1 MARSRLTT
9 GWARTVA
16 AGWALMAICLACVG
30 ASSQIIGRPTWWA
43 DDERWSTVLMSIFV
57 VLVFGAATAVAV
69 WALFRRPFTPFI
81 STIGAVLL
89 GASALVDIDT
99 SPGSAVVTGAL
110 AAAALLL
117 SIGSFSGVERADT
130 NSVSTVRN

>member
-1 MARSRLTT
+1 MARSRLTI

-43 DDERWSTVLMSIFV
+43 DDERWSAVIVSIFV
-57 VLVFGAATAVAV
+57 LVVFGAATAIAV
-69 WALFRRPFTPFI
+69 WSFFRRPFTPFV
-81 STIGAVLL
+81 STTGALLL
-89 GASALVDIDT
+89 GASSLADVDS

-110 AAAALLL
+110 AVAALLL
-117 SIGSFSGVERADT
+117 SIGSLSGIEPSRSAAGD
-130 NSVSTVRN
+130 

>member
-1 MARSRLTT
+1 MARSRLTI

-43 DDERWSTVLMSIFV
+43 DDERWSAVIVSIFV
-57 VLVFGAATAVAV
+57 LVVFGAATAIAV
-69 WALFRRPFTPFI
+69 WSFFRRPFTPFV
-81 STIGAVLL
+81 STTGALLL
-89 GASALVDIDT
+89 GASSLADVDS

-110 AAAALLL
+110 AVAALLL
-117 SIGSFSGVERADT
+117 SIGSFSGIEPSRSAAGD
-130 NSVSTVRN
+130 

>member
-1 MARSRLTT
+1 MARSRLTI

-43 DDERWSTVLMSIFV
+43 DDERWSAVVVSIFV
-57 VLVFGAATAVAV
+57 LVVFGAATAIAV
-69 WALFRRPFTPFI
+69 WSFFRRPFTPFV
-81 STIGAVLL
+81 STTGALLL
-89 GASALVDIDT
+89 GASSLADVDS

-110 AAAALLL
+110 AVAALLL
-117 SIGSFSGVERADT
+117 SIGSFSGIEPSRSAAGD
-130 NSVSTVRN
+130 

>member
-1 MARSRLTT
+1 MARSRLTI

-43 DDERWSTVLMSIFV
+43 DDERWSAVVVSIFV
-57 VLVFGAATAVAV
+57 LVVFGAATAIAV
-69 WALFRRPFTPFI
+69 WSFFRRPFTPFV
-81 STIGAVLL
+81 STTGALLL
-89 GASALVDIDT
+89 GASSLADVDS

-110 AAAALLL
+110 AVAALLL
-117 SIGSFSGVERADT
+117 SIGSLSGIEPSRSAAGD
-130 NSVSTVRN
+130 

>member
-1 MARSRLTT
+1 MARSRLTI

-43 DDERWSTVLMSIFV
+43 DDERWSAVIVSIFV
-57 VLVFGAATAVAV
+57 LVVFGAATAIAV
-69 WALFRRPFTPFI
+69 WSFFRRPFTPFV
-81 STIGAVLL
+81 STTGALLL
-89 GASALVDIDT
+89 GASSLADVDS

-110 AAAALLL
+110 AVAALLL
-117 SIGSFSGVERADT
+117 SIGSFSGIELSRSAAGD
-130 NSVSTVRN
+130 

>member
-1 MARSRLTT
+1 MARSRLTI

-43 DDERWSTVLMSIFV
+43 DDERWSTVLVSIFV

-69 WALFRRPFTPFI
+69 WALFRRPFTPLI
-81 STIGAVLL
+81 STTGAVLL

-110 AAAALLL
+110 ATAALLL
-117 SIGSFSGVERADT
+117 SIGSLSGIERPDT
-130 NSVSTVRN
+130 SSMSVVGD